1 MAALAQAVGT
11 WLGLRWADGVWRRPH
26 GWGLE
31 RSRQLLQP
39 PSQLHKAKGIQ
50 DTVWPRP
57 SAEGGQHH
65 HSCPTLPSYVSVC
78 DTIFFFL
85 FVHLC
90 GLLSLLF
97 WEMLIIFYSIAEI
110 YLLMT
115 TFVEKFLWQQNCKV
129 QIVEGPPLCSFLA
142 CLFVCLFGSC
152 NITMCHVPSIM
163 SFMAY
168 CEEKVLQTLLERS
181 SSTNVCP
188 FPNFLGENSDWLC
201 FSSQCMC
208 ELFNIFFLGGGG
220 RMPPGCVDDEM
231 PLSTFSNILK
241 SADYYHY
248 R

>member
-1 MAALAQAVGT
+1 MAEALKG
-11 WLGLRWADGVWRRPH
+11 LGSCCSRPVNYTRPRGSRTQSDRGHLQRGDNITTAAPLFPHTSPPVTLSSSSSSSIFVVFSLSFLRNAH
-26 GWGLE
+26 YIL
-31 RSRQLLQP
+31 
-39 PSQLHKAKGIQ
+39 
-50 DTVWPRP
+50 
-57 SAEGGQHH
+57 
-65 HSCPTLPSYVSVC
+65 
-78 DTIFFFL
+78 
-85 FVHLC
+85 
-90 GLLSLLF
+90 
-97 WEMLIIFYSIAEI
+97 FYSRNLFANDNFCWKVFV
-110 YLLMT
+110 T
-115 TFVEKFLWQQNCKV
+115 TELKV
-129 QIVEGPPLCSFLA
+129 QIVEGPPLCSFRA

-208 ELFNIFFLGGGG
+208 ELFNIVFLGGGG